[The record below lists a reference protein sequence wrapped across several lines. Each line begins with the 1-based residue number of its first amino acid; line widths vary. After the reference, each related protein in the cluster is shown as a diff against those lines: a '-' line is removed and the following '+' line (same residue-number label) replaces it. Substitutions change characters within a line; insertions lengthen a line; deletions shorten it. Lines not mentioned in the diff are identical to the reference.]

1 MLENFMPEKRG
12 VIEQRQYV
20 QIGVDEMKKD
30 GEYIRFDLVKVAE
43 GMLRRL
49 WMIILAMLLCG
60 SMLFSYAA
68 FLVTPMYESSV
79 LMYVNNSSFSVG
91 ATSFSISSSE
101 ISAAKSL
108 VDTYLVILKTRLT
121 LNEVIDRGGLD
132 CTYEEL
138 CKMIS
143 ANAVNDTEVFSV
155 TVTSDDPQKAEH
167 IANTI
172 AQVLPDKIA
181 GVVEGSSVSIVDYAV
196 VPSEKVS
203 PSIPAYTVV
212 GLLMGLVL
220 SGGVI
225 ALVEMMDNQIRSE
238 TYLLENYENIPLLT
252 VVPDLLGDQSHKNSY
267 YYGKSGEKAYEEK
280 AGKRRGAK

>member
-1 MLENFMPEKRG
+1 MN
-12 VIEQRQYV
+12 
-20 QIGVDEMKKD
+20 KD
-30 GEYIRFDLVKVAE
+30 SEYIKIDLVKIAE

-49 WMIILAMLLCG
+49 WIIILAMVLCG
-60 SMLFSYAA
+60 VMAFSYAA
-68 FLVTPMYESSV
+68 FMVTPMYEARAM
-79 LMYVNNSSFSVG
+79 MYVNNSSFSVG

-108 VDTYLVILKTRLT
+108 VDTYLVILETRLT
-121 LNEVIDRGGLD
+121 LNEVIERGDLD

-143 ANAVNDTEVFSV
+143 AESVNETEVFSV
-155 TVTSDDPQKAEH
+155 TVTSDDPLEAEH

-203 PSIPAYTVV
+203 PSIKKYTMV
-212 GLLMGLVL
+212 GLLLGLLL

-225 ALVEMMDNQIRSE
+225 ALIEILDDQIRSE
-238 TYLLENYENIPLLT
+238 SYLLENYKNIPLLT
-252 VVPDLLGDQSHKNSY
+252 VVPDMAADHSRKGY
-267 YYGKSGEKAYEEK
+267 YYYEYREKTSKGKNG
-280 AGKRRGAK
+280 RGRDAK